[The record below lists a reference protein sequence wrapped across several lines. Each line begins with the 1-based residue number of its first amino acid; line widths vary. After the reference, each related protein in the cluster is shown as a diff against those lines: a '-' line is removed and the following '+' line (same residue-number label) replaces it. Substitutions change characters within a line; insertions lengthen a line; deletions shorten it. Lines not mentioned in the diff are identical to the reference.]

1 MNNLLFIWLSKILY
15 PNGRAFRMPEP
26 MDTAVEY
33 VTEDSADEYTEETGV
48 DEYIAED
55 SPTSTGGIF
64 YRLHRAL
71 SVSFKKAWD
80 DLHSIQ
86 DAQLPD
92 NPNFTIADA
101 RDWYRR
107 LGIYD
112 SGTVSLADMKLA
124 IAQRMSWPV
133 TPLDKQHY
141 QYIEDQLQAAGFNV
155 YVKENRWP
163 AFGTYHTVT
172 PGMILAGPWG
182 LAHYGA
188 VKYGQTNYGTPA
200 SAGGVTII
208 ANYIE
213 EAKDAGFVV
222 APNYRSTFF
231 VGAAGLTESLADFAT
246 VPIGRKDE
254 FRQLLIKLKALH
266 AVGFLFVN
274 YT

>member
-1 MNNLLFIWLSKILY
+1 
-15 PNGRAFRMPEP
+15 MPEP
-26 MDTAVEY
+26 LDVAVEY
-33 VTEDSADEYTEETGV
+33 ITEDGADDYTDETGA
-48 DEYIAED
+48 DDYIAYD
-55 SPTSTGGIF
+55 SPTSSGGIL

-71 SVSFKKAWD
+71 SISFKKAWD
-80 DLHSIQ
+80 DLHQ
-86 DAQLPD
+86 VQNVQLPD

-101 RDWYRR
+101 QDWYRR

-112 SGTVSLADMKLA
+112 SGLVSLADMKLA

-141 QYIEDQLQAAGFNV
+141 LYIQEQLRAAGFDV

-182 LAHYGA
+182 LA
-188 VKYGQTNYGTPA
+188 QYGTVEYGDTQYGTLA
-200 SAGGVTII
+200 GAGGVTII

-222 APNYRSTFF
+222 YPNYRSTFF

-246 VPIGRKDE
+246 VPIGRKEE

-266 AVGFLFVN
+266 AVGLLFVN